1 MPRDNIREDNPVKYT
16 QVKAEQERLRA
27 GVSR

>member
-1 MPRDNIREDNPVKYT
+1 MPRCNIREENPAKYA